1 MIAYVR
7 GFLKNKSFWILTALV
22 FFGLVLRLYSF
33 SSITFGYDQA
43 RDAFIAQDIFLKG
56 DLKILGPSSDIHG
69 LHHGVLYWYLISPF
83 YVIPY
88 GGIFAVK
95 LFVIVVGL
103 LAIPLTY
110 ILTKKMFNNSW
121 VALTSALL
129 ITVSYEAISYSHWLS
144 NPSFAFVTILL
155 SFLFLWMYVGE
166 NFKYGLFATAFF
178 WGLSVQFE
186 IFLLYQAAVFF
197 IILMLFRKVN
207 IKDIFISFVIFIL
220 VILPLIIGE
229 IKFGYAGALGILSFF
244 TGYAGERGQTISEMG
259 KRAYDK
265 LAMIPYYNFFSSTG
279 VSFVFMMVFLT
290 AGTIYSVFLK
300 DKRIIFLLLWFI
312 FPVILFFTG
321 STNIYFVFIGCAIPL
336 AMLTAFYLHE
346 LFIQKKAYLP
356 CAILL
361 LFILGSNTYLLYE
374 NKGKGEILFSVQKD
388 MVYDTQT
395 KMLDFIYE
403 EAKGKPFRINTITNP
418 LFINTTWSFL
428 FDTYGRKTYGYMPFY
443 WGYPQDGQF
452 GEKVEYSKNFK
463 GSEDLIFLIHEPSG
477 GIPDFYR
484 NGIIRFEDTRS
495 KVVKSKIFGEFR
507 VEKRVITADKPFLK
521 QEIDESIKNN
531 DLRDVRLKGLE

>member
-1 MIAYVR
+1 MSAL
-7 GFLKNKSFWILTALV
+7 LKSKIFWTLTALV
-22 FFGLVLRLYSF
+22 FLGLCLRLYSF

-83 YVIPY
+83 YAFSY
-88 GGIFAVK
+88 GGVFAVK
-95 LFVIVVGL
+95 IFVILVGL
-103 LAIPLTY
+103 LSIPLTY
-110 ILTKKMFNNSW
+110 ILAKKMFNDSW
-121 VALTSALL
+121 VAMISAFF
-129 ITVSYEAISYSHWLS
+129 IAVSYEAISYSHWLS

-155 SFLFLWMYVGE
+155 SFLFLWMYVKE

-186 IFLLYQAAVFF
+186 IFLLYQAVVFL
-197 IILMLFRKVN
+197 IILILFRKINV
-207 IKDIFISFVIFIL
+207 KDIFISFFIFAL
-220 VILPLIIGE
+220 TILPLILGE
-229 IKFGYAGALGILSFF
+229 IKFGYPGILGILSFF

-259 KRAYDK
+259 SRANDK
-265 LAMIPYYNFFSSTG
+265 LFRIPYYNFLSSTG
-279 VSFVFMMVFLT
+279 ASFIFAFLLL
-290 AGTIYSVFLK
+290 AVGIIYSVLLK
-300 DKRIIFLLLWFI
+300 DKRVFFLTLWFVS
-312 FPVILFFTG
+312 PVVLFFTG

-336 AMLTAFYLHE
+336 AILTAFYLRE

-356 CAILL
+356 CVLL
-361 LFILGSNTYLLYE
+361 LLLVFGSNIYLLYE
-374 NKGKGEILFSVQKD
+374 NKGKGETLFSVQKD

-403 EAKGKPFRINTITNP
+403 EAGGKPFRINTITNP

-428 FDTYGRKTYGYMPFY
+428 FDSYGRKTYGYMPFY
-443 WGYPQDGQF
+443 WGYPQNGQF
-452 GEKVEYSKNFK
+452 GEGVQYSKDFK
-463 GSEDLIFLIHEPSG
+463 GSKNLIFLIHEPSG

-484 NGIIRFEDTRS
+484 NGIIKFEDTRS
-495 KVVKSKIFGEFR
+495 RVIKSKMFGEFR
-507 VEKRVITADKPFLK
+507 VEKRIITVDKPFLK
-521 QEIDESIKNN
+521 EEIDESIKNN